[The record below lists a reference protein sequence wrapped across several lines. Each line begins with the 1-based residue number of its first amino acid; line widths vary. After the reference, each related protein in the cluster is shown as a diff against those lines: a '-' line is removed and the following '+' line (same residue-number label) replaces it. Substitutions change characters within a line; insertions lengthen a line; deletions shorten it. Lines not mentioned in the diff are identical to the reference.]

1 MINGGRQFL
10 LVDWDGAAPVRQGQ
24 AYTKDLAD
32 SVLVQDMSGFPTVAI
47 IDAFTTPASGPMG
60 ANWGSDPLNESTGV
74 LEHYATQC
82 TISAGTVGSGYW
94 SAEQFGPDCE
104 VYLTLATYL
113 GGTGEDVDTL
123 SLLVRLQDPAT
134 VDVDGYEIKF
144 RGGSSNMDVNA
155 TRISTGIELG
165 AEGSVPSL
173 STNDKLGV
181 RIVGDVIIAY
191 HWSTANS
198 MWSVVGLWS
207 DSNVP
212 DAGYVGLELV
222 TADNPHDVRV
232 DDFGA
237 GNVSQASCAVGRGLA
252 DSAVATESLAALA
265 VAKAL
270 TDGAAGSE
278 VLAFAVA
285 KALADGATGSEVLSR
300 VATFVRSFDDG
311 ASVGDAATRAVAKA
325 LADGAASSEVLAFAV
340 AKALADGA
348 TGSEVLSRVVTFVRS
363 FDDGANVGDALTR
376 AMAWLLGDGVAG
388 SEVLAF
394 AVAKVLADG
403 ATGSDM
409 LSRVATFVQSFGDS
423 AVATEVLGRTGTFGR
438 EFGDGAS
445 VGDAV
450 TRGVGKAAA
459 DGVTTAESLDWAL
472 GLALLDSAVATEALV
487 LAVAKAL
494 ADSAVVTDALTERE
508 LGRSLADGFTIGDG
522 LAPFAVA
529 KALADSTVA
538 TEMLSRVVAF
548 VRTLTESPIATEATA
563 KALTLAAWADG
574 VDVADATAWLFF
586 LAPITEIITAT
597 DSTVPATTITKT
609 FSESLVASEV
619 LAKALALA
627 AFSDAVVVADLFII
641 GKGLIL
647 SDGVAASETFS
658 RVATFART
666 ITESPVASE
675 ALARALEAGLADG
688 VTVAEA
694 LAQGWARALA
704 DGVVAGDAV
713 AKTPGKAAADGV
725 VAGDDVLAK
734 AIAARLQAAI
744 LAGEE
749 RPAFDIGTMLSDQ
762 ANAGEALARA
772 IVFVREFSD
781 AAAAGDALTKAV
793 ALAAWADAVNAGE
806 AVALGANKALADQV
820 SAGEALTQVI
830 EVLIAEGVLAREWIS
845 GLPNML
851 LTLADR
857 VLASDAAASSVGK
870 ALADQVEVA
879 LGLPAVVALPGVW
892 LALWGDAEGQA
903 TGQILRLVVGDTLPF
918 LIFKLTDAESGPY
931 DLDGATV
938 TLQMWDRE
946 ETVTVEVVCTMV
958 DAQDGLVKY
967 ELTTADTAAGEY
979 RAHLVIEVGGR
990 EFVSES
996 FVVRVRERL

>member
-10 LVDWDGAAPVRQGQ
+10 LVDWDGAIFRQGQ
-24 AYTKDLAD
+24 ALTKDLSD
-32 SVLVQDMSGFPTVAI
+32 SVLVQDMSGFPIVVV

-60 ANWGSDPLNESTGV
+60 DNWSSDPLNESVGV
-74 LEHYATQC
+74 LEHYNTQC

-113 GGTGEDVDTL
+113 GQTGENVDTL

-144 RGGSSNMDVNA
+144 RGGASNMDVKA
-155 TRISTGIELG
+155 TRISTSAELG

-173 STNDKLGV
+173 ATNDKLGV

-207 DSNVP
+207 DSNVSG
-212 DAGYVGLELV
+212 AGYVGLELV

-232 DDFGA
+232 DNFGA

-252 DSAVATESLAALA
+252 DGAVATESLATLA

-270 TDGAAGSE
+270 ADSAAGSEVLAFALAKVLADGATGSDVFSRLATFVRSFGDSVNVGDAATRAVVKALADGAAGSEVLAFAVAKVLADGATGSDVFSRVATFVRSFDDGANVGDALTRAVAKSLADGVAGSE

-300 VATFVRSFDDG
+300 VATFVRSFDDN
-311 ASVGDAATRAVAKA
+311 
-325 LADGAASSEVLAFAV
+325 
-340 AKALADGA
+340 
-348 TGSEVLSRVVTFVRS
+348 VVV
-363 FDDGANVGDALTR
+363 
-376 AMAWLLGDGVAG
+376 
-388 SEVLAF
+388 
-394 AVAKVLADG
+394 
-403 ATGSDM
+403 
-409 LSRVATFVQSFGDS
+409 
-423 AVATEVLGRTGTFGR
+423 TEVLDRTGTFGR

-445 VGDAV
+445 VGDAA

-459 DGVTTAESLDWAL
+459 DGVTALESLDWVL
-472 GLALLDSAVATEALV
+472 GLALLDSAVATEV
-487 LAVAKAL
+487 LAFAVAKAL
-494 ADSAVVTDALTERE
+494 ADGAVVTDALTERE
-508 LGRSLADGFTIGDG
+508 LGRSLADGFTIGDD

-529 KALADSTVA
+529 KALADGAVA
-538 TEMLSRVVAF
+538 IEVLNRVMTF
-548 VRTLTESPIATEATA
+548 VRTLTESPVATETIA

-574 VDVADATAWLFF
+574 VDVADASSWQFF
-586 LAPITEIITAT
+586 LAAITEIITAT
-597 DSTVPATTITKT
+597 DSTVPAATITKT
-609 FSESLVASEV
+609 FSESLVASEA

-627 AFSDAVVVADLFII
+627 AFSDAVVVADLFIA
-641 GKGLIL
+641 GKGLVL
-647 SDGVAASETFS
+647 SDSVAASDAFS

-675 ALARALEAGLADG
+675 ALAKALELGAWSDS

-694 LAQGWARALA
+694 LAQGWALA
-704 DGVVAGDAV
+704 FADAVTAGDAV

-725 VAGDDVLAK
+725 VASDALTK

-749 RPAFDIGTMLSDQ
+749 RPAFTIGTVLSDQ
-762 ANAGEALARA
+762 VNAGEALARA
-772 IVFVREFSD
+772 IVFVRAFSD
-781 AAAAGDALTKAV
+781 AAVAGDALAKAL
-793 ALAAWADAVNAGE
+793 ALAAWADAVSAGD
-806 AVALGANKALADQV
+806 AVALGPNKALADQV
-820 SAGEALTQVI
+820 SAGEALTRVI
-830 EVLIAEGVLAREWIS
+830 EVLLAEGVLAREHIS

-857 VLASDAAASSVGK
+857 VLASDVATASIGK
-870 ALADQVEVA
+870 ALADQVDVA

-903 TGQILRLVVGDTLPF
+903 TGQILRLVAGDTLPF

-931 DLDGATV
+931 DLDDATV

-967 ELTTADTAAGEY
+967 ELTTADTAATGEY

-996 FVVRVRERL
+996 FVVRIRERL

>member
-10 LVDWDGAAPVRQGQ
+10 LVDWDGSLVHQQSQ
-24 AYTKDLAD
+24 ALTKDLSD
-32 SVLVQDMSGFPTVAI
+32 SVLVQDMSRFPTVAI

-60 ANWGSDPLNESTGV
+60 ASWSSDPLNESTGV
-74 LEHYATQC
+74 LEHYNTQC

-104 VYLTLATYL
+104 VYVTLMMYL
-113 GGTGEDVDTL
+113 GQTGEDVDTL

-144 RGGSSNMDVNA
+144 RGGASNMDVKA

-181 RIVGDVIIAY
+181 RIVGNIIIAY
-191 HWSTANS
+191 HWSVANS

-212 DAGYVGLELV
+212 GAGYVGLELV

-252 DSAVATESLAALA
+252 DSAVATESLATLA
-265 VAKAL
+265 VAKVL
-270 TDGAAGSE
+270 VDGAVASEMLSRVAPFVRSFDDGVNVGDTATRAVARAFADGVAGSE
-278 VLAFAVA
+278 VLTFAVA
-285 KALADGATGSEVLSR
+285 KALADGVTGSEVLSR
-300 VATFVRSFDDG
+300 VATFVQSFDDG
-311 ASVGDAATRAVAKA
+311 A
-325 LADGAASSEVLAFAV
+325 
-340 AKALADGA
+340 
-348 TGSEVLSRVVTFVRS
+348 
-363 FDDGANVGDALTR
+363 
-376 AMAWLLGDGVAG
+376 
-388 SEVLAF
+388 
-394 AVAKVLADG
+394 
-403 ATGSDM
+403 
-409 LSRVATFVQSFGDS
+409 
-423 AVATEVLGRTGTFGR
+423 VATEVWDRTGTFGR

-472 GLALLDSAVATEALV
+472 GLALLDTAVAMDVLA

-494 ADSAVVTDALTERE
+494 ADSAVVTDVLTERE
-508 LGRSLADGFTIGDG
+508 LGRSLADSLAIGDG

-529 KALADSTVA
+529 KALTDGAVA
-538 TEMLSRVVAF
+538 TEVLSRVAAF
-548 VRTLTESPIATEATA
+548 VRTLTESPITTEAIA

-574 VDVADATAWLFF
+574 VDVADATAWQFF
-586 LAPITEIITAT
+586 LAPIISVIVAT
-597 DSTVPATTITKT
+597 DSTTPATTITKT
-609 FSESLVASEV
+609 FSESLVAREM

-627 AFSDAVVVADLFII
+627 AFSDAVVVADLFIA
-641 GKGLIL
+641 GKGLVL
-647 SDGVAASETFS
+647 SDGVAASDAFS

-675 ALARALEAGLADG
+675 ALAKALELGAWSDS

-694 LAQGWARALA
+694 LAQGWALA
-704 DGVVAGDAV
+704 FADTVTAGDAV

-725 VAGDDVLAK
+725 AAGDALTK

-744 LAGEE
+744 LAGEA
-749 RPAFDIGTMLSDQ
+749 RPVFDIGTVLSDQ
-762 ANAGEALARA
+762 ANAGEALGRA
-772 IVFVREFSD
+772 IVFVRSFSD
-781 AAAAGDALTKAV
+781 AAAAGEALTKAL
-793 ALAAWADAVNAGE
+793 ALAAWADAVSAGD
-806 AVALGANKALADQV
+806 AVALGPNKALADQV
-820 SAGEALTQVI
+820 SAGEALTRVI
-830 EVLIAEGVLAREWIS
+830 EVLLAEGVLAREHIV
-845 GLPNML
+845 GLPNLL

-857 VLASDAAASSVGK
+857 VLASDAAAIQVGK

-931 DLDGATV
+931 DLDDATV

-946 ETVTVEVVCTMV
+946 KTVTVEVVCTMV

-967 ELTTADTAAGEY
+967 ELTTADTTTAGEY
-979 RAHLVIEVGGR
+979 RAHVVIEVGGR